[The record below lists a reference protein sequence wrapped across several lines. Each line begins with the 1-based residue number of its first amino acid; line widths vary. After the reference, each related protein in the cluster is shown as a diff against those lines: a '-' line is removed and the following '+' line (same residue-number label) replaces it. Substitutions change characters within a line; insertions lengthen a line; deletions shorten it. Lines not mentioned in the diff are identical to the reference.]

1 MKNILATIALTTFF
15 SLTTAQEVKIKKD
28 NIMIGD
34 LLAAGF
40 VKEKDAFVISD
51 ASGRSYKASI
61 KSVTPKGRKTSQ
73 KWIEL
78 TNKEGKIQELPLDL
92 KSININMQKRLVEN
106 LVAQGYITTAG
117 IEPSK
122 YANSGTPVSNEL
134 DAILDGYEEAY
145 AKEDKLAAENKLLIG
160 KNQNGFYPITKDFVL
175 VGYMTGKSI
184 PDPADHNK
192 QVSQYF
198 VYDTSKQPIAELIFG
213 SYDTGNELKPKY
225 IKTYSDNKEYPI
237 ITKCEFLTL
246 DQEPMAKRMVKL
258 LFANGY
264 LK

>member
-1 MKNILATIALTTFF
+1 MKKLLATIALTTFF
-15 SLTTAQEVKIKKD
+15 NLTTAQEVKIKKD

-40 VKEKDAFVISD
+40 VKEKDAFIISD

-78 TNKEGKIQELPLDL
+78 ANKEGKIQELPLDL
-92 KSININMQKRLVEN
+92 KSININMQKRLAEN
-106 LVAQGYITTAG
+106 LVAQGYITTSG
-117 IEPSK
+117 IDPSK
-122 YANSGTPVSNEL
+122 YGNIGTPVTDEL
-134 DAILDGYEEAY
+134 DTILDGYEEAY
-145 AKEDKLAAENKLLIG
+145 AREDKLAAENKLLIG

-184 PDPADHNK
+184 PDPADRDK
-192 QVSQYF
+192 LVSQYF

-225 IKTYSDNKEYPI
+225 IKIYSDNKEYPI

>member
-1 MKNILATIALTTFF
+1 MKKILTTIAIFSFF
-15 SLTTAQEVKIKKD
+15 SITTAQEVKIKKD

-40 VKEKDAFVISD
+40 VKEKDASIISD
-51 ASGRSYKASI
+51 ASGRSYRAAI

-92 KSININMQKRLVEN
+92 KSINVNMQKRLAEN
-106 LVAQGYITTAG
+106 LVSQGYITTVG
-117 IEPSK
+117 IDPSK
-122 YANSGTPVSNEL
+122 YGITGTPVTDEL
-134 DAILDGYEEAY
+134 DAILDGYEKSY
-145 AKEDKLAAENKLLIG
+145 AEEDKIAAESRLAIG
-160 KNQNGFYPITKDFVL
+160 KPQGGLYPIMKDLVL
-175 VGYMTGKSI
+175 AGYMLGKSM
-184 PDPADHNK
+184 PDPADRERM
-192 QVSQYF
+192 VSVYY
-198 VYDTSKQPIAELIFG
+198 VYDAAKQPVAELLFG
-213 SYDTGNELKPKY
+213 SYDTGNELRPKY
-225 IKTYSDNKEYPI
+225 IKAYADGKEFPT

-246 DQEPMAKRMVKL
+246 DQEPMARRMVRT